1 MLISVYYYYMFSAV
15 LSARRMYLVFTC
27 ISQDIPESAAID
39 AVSLIV
45 MQGAGIIMFVSC
57 NCL

>member
-1 MLISVYYYYMFSAV
+1 MLIAVYYYMFSAV

-39 AVSLIV
+39 AASLIV